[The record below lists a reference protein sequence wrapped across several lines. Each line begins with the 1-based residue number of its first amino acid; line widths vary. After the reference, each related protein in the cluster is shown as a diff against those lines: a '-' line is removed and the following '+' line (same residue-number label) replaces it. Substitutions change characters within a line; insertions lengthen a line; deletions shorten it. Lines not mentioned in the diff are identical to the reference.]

1 MWRTVRI
8 HHIEV
13 GDLSSTCMNGLNVH
27 DRSGHDTRQFH
38 PSFTAGKRTVNIP
51 GPASQNELVLD
62 RTIPIILLN
71 GNNILADKVFKISI
85 VHTNLDTSQIQS
97 RLGSR
102 VCLFA
107 TPNTSVAGYPT
118 KK

>member
-1 MWRTVRI
+1 MADPGTTQDNFILPSPPVR
-8 HHIEV
+8 
-13 GDLSSTCMNGLNVH
+13 GLS
-27 DRSGHDTRQFH
+27 
-38 PSFTAGKRTVNIP
+38 I
-51 GPASQNELVLD
+51 SQDQPHKMKLVLD

-97 RLGSR
+97 RLGSI